1 MNENNGLLS
10 SEIKI
15 PMNKIKTIIGII
27 TGLSAILFVA
37 CNFCTY
43 VVICEYF
50 NYWGIDT
57 DLFVIDKS
65 NLINI
70 WLLIFCVFCLLLF
83 IFIFLDKV
91 INSNKFNEKEKI
103 ARGLMG
109 YSIYLIFAFL
119 VSSNQLAEFDFTY
132 YIFLSLFTCFTI
144 LFYLFSII
152 VKSKKYQIL
161 REEFINF
168 IDNLINKN
176 NTFKI
181 EDVFLTVLSIII
193 ALFLSFKIIGMIE
206 LWVKKDYRIIETN
219 QPNEC
224 SVVLYSTKDYFIVSE
239 CEIDGENNKLS
250 IYKNK
255 VKKIDNAGIIA
266 NKRIFSEIEKK

>member
-1 MNENNGLLS
+1 MDKDNGLQSL
-10 SEIKI
+10 EIKI
-15 PMNKIKTIIGII
+15 PTNKIKTIIGII
-27 TGLSAILFVA
+27 TGLSAMLFVV

-70 WLLIFCVFCLLLF
+70 WLLIFCFFCLLLF

-119 VSSNQLAEFDFTY
+119 VSSNQLAEFDFTF

-144 LFYLFSII
+144 LFYFFSII
-152 VKSKKYQIL
+152 VKSKKYQIF
-161 REEFINF
+161 REESINL
-168 IDNLINKN
+168 IDNLINKKV
-176 NTFKI
+176 TFKI

-193 ALFLSFKIIGMIE
+193 ALFLSFKIIGIFE
-206 LWVKKDYRIIETN
+206 SWVKKDYRIIENN

-224 SVVLYSTKDYFIVSE
+224 SVVLYSTKDYFVVSE
-239 CEIDGENNKLS
+239 CKIDEEKNKLTV
-250 IYKNK
+250 YKDK
-255 VKKIDNAGIIA
+255 VKKIDNEGIVA